1 MAEVFRSGV
10 SSEYK
15 TVITVIKNRF
25 SSLLPENGSDYCGFF
40 FCLMLS
46 IFSSRKLLLNAAV
59 FFGIPL
65 LKYSVFLYYTL
76 VLFVFYKS
84 LPEIRKR
91 LNGLDAAFFL
101 FFSLS
106 LIASVLF
113 YDSDP
118 VLKAEIFK
126 RYFTVCCLSYFAAR
140 ALELT
145 EKNLKYMRIFAY
157 LIIINEL
164 IQLFVFRLYPFRP
177 DSALLML
184 GTAMI
189 SSFILLIIPIVRDI
203 KVCDGIVWILIL
215 FITTVSAS
223 RGAFI
228 IILSTTAV
236 AVLYGSRSKRMIAA
250 LFSVYCGAA
259 VVFLVWREKIIATLY
274 AFYFSQG
281 FPYKFF
287 ILSDQNN
294 FIINK
299 STDERFKIWRWCLDF
314 IGSHI
319 FCGGGI
325 VNERHFIRELMLFP
339 SEMLGAY
346 PHNFFLEICTQ
357 FGLVPGLLILLAG
370 AYILIKGFVRSSLSV
385 DRIFVVILVMTSLGH
400 LMVSGS
406 YIQDTLFFAFVGFV
420 THVNSKESSRC
431 INLI

>member
-25 SSLLPENGSDYCGFF
+25 SSFLPENGSDYCGFF

-59 FFGIPL
+59 FFGVPL

-164 IQLFVFRLYPFRP
+164 IQLFVFRLYPFRQN
-177 DSALLML
+177 SGLSML
-184 GTAMI
+184 GTAML
-189 SSFILLIIPIVRDI
+189 SAFILLIMPIVRNV
-203 KVCDGIVWILIL
+203 KVSDSFFWIFML
-215 FITTVSAS
+215 FIITASGS
-223 RGAFI
+223 RGTFI
-228 IILSTTAV
+228 TVLATTAI
-236 AVLYGSRSKRMIAA
+236 AILYGSRSKRMIAA
-250 LFSVYCGAA
+250 LFSVYCGAS

-281 FPYKFF
+281 FSCKFF
-287 ILSDQNN
+287 ILSDQNS
-294 FIINK
+294 FISNQ
-299 STDERFKIWRWCLDF
+299 STDERFKIWRWCIDF
-314 IGSHI
+314 IGDHI
-319 FCGGGI
+319 FMGGGI
-325 VNERHFIRELMLFP
+325 INERLFLRKVVTFHADV
-339 SEMLGAY
+339 LGTY
-346 PHNFFLEICTQ
+346 PHNFFLEIFTQ
-357 FGLVPGLLILLAG
+357 FGLLPGLLILFAG
-370 AYILIKGFVRSSLSV
+370 AYILIKGFVRSNSFV
-385 DRIFVVILVMTSLGH
+385 DRLFIVILISTLGR
-400 LMVSGS
+400 LMISGS
-406 YIQDTLFFAFVGFV
+406 YIQSTLFFTFAGFV
-420 THVNSKESSRC
+420 TLVYSKESRRC
-431 INLI
+431 TNLI